1 MPFPRK
7 PPCSTLP
14 KSRPTNDMALPSRAT
29 LRSMLVSV
37 ILVVSL
43 VAAL

>member
-1 MPFPRK
+1 MPFPRRGG
-7 PPCSTLP
+7 CRIFP